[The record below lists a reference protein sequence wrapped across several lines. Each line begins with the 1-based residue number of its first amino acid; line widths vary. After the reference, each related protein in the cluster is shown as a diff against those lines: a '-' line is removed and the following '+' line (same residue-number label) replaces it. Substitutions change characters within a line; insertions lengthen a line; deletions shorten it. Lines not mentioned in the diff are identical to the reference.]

1 MAFLLQGVS
10 WGAVQYM
17 IGEIQYGGRV
27 TDDFDKRLLN
37 TYAKVC
43 VCMCKTLFCVHCA
56 VKLKLLLPSPQLWFN
71 DGIFRPAFAFY
82 KGYSI
87 QVFKTV
93 KEYLD
98 YIDSLPL
105 VDTPEIFGL
114 HPNADI
120 T

>member
-1 MAFLLQGVS
+1 M
-10 WGAVQYM
+10 
-17 IGEIQYGGRV
+17 
-27 TDDFDKRLLN
+27 FDSS
-37 TYAKVC
+37 Y
-43 VCMCKTLFCVHCA
+43 
-56 VKLKLLLPSPQLWFN
+56 
-71 DGIFRPAFAFY
+71 IYY

-87 QVFKTV
+87 PVFKTV

-105 VDTPEIFGL
+105 NDTPEIFGL